1 MTKEQKEVF
10 DALNSDN
17 EDGIY
22 EKLVYPPF
30 SLSFISQENDFVD
43 LANDGEEVIIKPSKE
58 KLTKKVS
65 FNLEEI
71 LDEHIQD
78 RNLVLPDNHKEPKFP
93 HQNLVEIVRKD
104 PNQKYFIEDMPN
116 ISVKTAPYLKEY
128 LERPSDEDDD
138 WQKDNKTIISC

>member
-1 MTKEQKEVF
+1 M
-10 DALNSDN
+10 
-17 EDGIY
+17 
-22 EKLVYPPF
+22 
-30 SLSFISQENDFVD
+30 
-43 LANDGEEVIIKPSKE
+43 
-58 KLTKKVS
+58 
-65 FNLEEI
+65 
-71 LDEHIQD
+71 
-78 RNLVLPDNHKEPKFP
+78 LPDNHKEPKFP